1 MIRLAMFIMRNGDR
15 KLTVEASMRTWKPI
29 LVTVITV
36 DIEPTEAIHALKFLE
51 AIERHLASSSDKL

>member
-1 MIRLAMFIMRNGDR
+1 MFELQMGAE

-36 DIEPTEAIHALKFLE
+36 DVESAEAIHALQFLE
-51 AIERHLASSSDKL
+51 AIQRHLASTGDEL